1 MKKITTILLFA
12 AVTFSACT
20 NDGSSTVG
28 VYENDEPKQA
38 TEHNMNHE
46 GKMSDEK
53 HEAKEAKET
62 TDTTHAAMPAKEG
75 EKDSTMH

>member
-12 AVTFSACT
+12 AVTFSSCT

-38 TEHNMNHE
+38 KEHNMNHE

-53 HEAKEAKET
+53 HEAKET

-75 EKDSTMH
+75 EKHDSTMH